1 MFKKSSSFKKI
12 YRFLE
17 EVRHSYLAPPPVF
30 SALDLIS
37 PRGDSLKQDGV
48 GSTEKED
55 APDWSEQ
62 KEVHGDQPIGESL
75 SYCCL

>member
-1 MFKKSSSFKKI
+1 M
-12 YRFLE
+12 
-17 EVRHSYLAPPPVF
+17 F

-48 GSTEKED
+48 GSAEKED

-62 KEVHGDQPIGESL
+62 KEVAPDWSEQKEVHGFQPIGESL
-75 SYCCL
+75 S